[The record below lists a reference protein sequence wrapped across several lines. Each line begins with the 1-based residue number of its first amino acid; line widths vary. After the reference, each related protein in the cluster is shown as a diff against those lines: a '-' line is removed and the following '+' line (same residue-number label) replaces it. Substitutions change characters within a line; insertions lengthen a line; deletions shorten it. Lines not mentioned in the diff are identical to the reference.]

1 MTSTTGARPVLTLT
15 SSRSDEPT
23 GRPHHRQRDSPGTR
37 SGRRRH
43 RALGV
48 ARGHSGAVVT
58 MPLSWRTAARLTWVS
73 ASAAKPVFP
82 RPYRSGGRTGV
93 APLESTS
100 LMLDLTSESLLSPKF
115 STSGGGG
122 EHEAE

>member
-1 MTSTTGARPVLTLT
+1 MTSTTGPRPVLTLT

-23 GRPHHRQRDSPGTR
+23 GRPSPPAARLPRHPKRPAPTPGHGHSTR
-37 SGRRRH
+37 ASGRRGHHATLVAYR
-43 RALGV
+43 RA
-48 ARGHSGAVVT
+48 
-58 MPLSWRTAARLTWVS
+58 MTWVS